1 MGRKPKKGVDYFS
14 HDCDASTKPTLFTI
28 QSQFGN
34 DGYAFWFKLLE
45 FLGQREN
52 LSFDCNVKSEWLF
65 FVAKAKVSEE
75 TANQILDTLASIDAI
90 DAELWKNRIVWSQ
103 NFVERVEEVYRKRGI
118 IPPTKPV
125 IGEENPHIVE
135 ETVDELQDVVS
146 NTETEVE
153 TQQGVTTETPSV
165 ETKPKRK
172 GKKTDEEKEAEKTKY
187 ADYVRMKPSE
197 YDSLIATIGKEAADK
212 AIAILNSYKGSKGKT
227 YKNDYM
233 AIHSWVIDKIK
244 KDFPNLI
251 KKDQSTEQ
259 GDSNSNPF
267 ASYLSGGGWNV

>member
-14 HDCDASTKPTLFTI
+14 HDCDASGKPTCYTL
-28 QSQFGN
+28 QENFGN

-65 FVAKAKVSEE
+65 FVAKSKVPEE

-90 DAELWKNRIVWSQ
+90 DADLWKHRIVWSQ
-103 NFVERVEEVYRKRGI
+103 NFVDRVEDVYKKRGMS
-118 IPPTKPV
+118 PPAKPV
-125 IGEENPHIVE
+125 IASENPQV
-135 ETVDELQDVVS
+135 VDEPVDEPQDVVP
-146 NTETEVE
+146 EPEDFDAE
-153 TQQGVTTETPSV
+153 PEPTPPE
-165 ETKPKRK
+165 ETKPKRR
-172 GKKTDEEKEAEKTKY
+172 KKTDEEKEAEKTKY

-197 YDSLIATIGKEAADK
+197 YDSLRCTIGKEATEK

-244 KDFPNLI
+244 RDFPNLI
-251 KKDQSTEQ
+251 RNEQSTEQ
-259 GDSNSNPF
+259 DDCNINPF
-267 ASYLSGGGWNV
+267 ASYLSGGGFNGN

>member
-14 HDCDASTKPTLFTI
+14 HDCDASTKPTLFTL
-28 QSQFGN
+28 QEQFGN

-52 LSFDCNVKSEWLF
+52 LSFDCNVRAEWLF
-65 FVAKAKVSEE
+65 FVAKSKVSEA
-75 TANQILDTLASIDAI
+75 TANDILDTLASIDAI

-103 NFVERVEEVYRKRGI
+103 NFVERVEEVYRKRGT

-125 IGEENPHIVE
+125 IDSENPQD
-135 ETVDELQDVVS
+135 VDEIVDEPQDIVPEPV
-146 NTETEVE
+146 TEEPAEEPQPEVPPE
-153 TQQGVTTETPSV
+153 EP
-165 ETKPKRK
+165 KPKRR
-172 GKKTDEEKEAEKTKY
+172 KKTDEEKEAEKTKY

-197 YDSLIATIGKEAADK
+197 YDSLRSTIGKEATEK

-244 KDFPNLI
+244 RDFPNLI
-251 KKDQSTEQ
+251 KKEQTTEQ
-259 GDSNSNPF
+259 DDSSVNPF
-267 ASYLSGGGWNV
+267 ASYLGG

>member
-28 QSQFGN
+28 QERFGN

-65 FVAKAKVSEE
+65 FVAKSKVSEA
-75 TANQILDTLASIDAI
+75 TANDILDTLASIDAI
-90 DAELWKNRIVWSQ
+90 DAELWKHRIVWSQ
-103 NFVERVEEVYRKRGI
+103 NFLERVEDVYKKRGI
-118 IPPTKPV
+118 TPPTKPV
-125 IGEENPHIVE
+125 ISSENPHIVDE
-135 ETVDELQDVVS
+135 PVDEPQDAVPEPV
-146 NTETEVE
+146 TEEPAAEVQPE
-153 TQQGVTTETPSV
+153 APQEEQ
-165 ETKPKRK
+165 KPKRR
-172 GKKTDEEKEAEKTKY
+172 KKTDEEKDAEKTKY

-197 YDSLIATIGKEAADK
+197 YDSLRNTIGKEATEK

-251 KKDQSTEQ
+251 KEAQSTEN
-259 GDSNSNPF
+259 DDVSINPF
-267 ASYLSGGGWNV
+267 ASYLQGGGWNG